1 MASLNILKLYAEYQN
16 SQGQIRGDYFLMKLL
31 LLFLHLFLHDAA
43 RSLITIPL
51 LCTASV
57 FIQFV
62 FKNYVLSYP
71 ESVV

>member
-16 SQGQIRGDYFLMKLL
+16 SQGQIGGDYFLMKLL
-31 LLFLHLFLHDAA
+31 LFFLHLFLHDAA
-43 RSLITIPL
+43 RCLITIPL